1 MSKQEP
7 EKRLRVQRVT
17 RKLGPGGGIS
27 ESASVVHFSLAF
39 SIILASF
46 QPNSHHARQAYTV
59 YIGTYG
65 TILLLVACVLE
76 RTVCCLP

>member
-7 EKRLRVQRVT
+7 EKPRLRVQRVT
-17 RKLGPGGGIS
+17 RKLGGGIS

-46 QPNSHHARQAYTV
+46 QPNAIMRAKRIPCTSVPTV
-59 YIGTYG
+59 RFYF
-65 TILLLVACVLE
+65 
-76 RTVCCLP
+76 